1 MLQFT
6 PDHVE
11 TGVAQDDTDTVSIVL
26 KNTGLA
32 ELNDVSLI
40 VVYQN
45 GNPAPD
51 WVHINSAVDQGSIQ
65 VGEQRPIS
73 IAFNPTEATAPEGV
87 YTFYLRVSS
96 SNYQTTDIGLYVS
109 VTLSGI
115 GNTLSKISDIYT
127 GTVNENSEIIQGLS
141 GARIT
146 VQNEGDPGGQRSR
159 RRTFQGNSKMSDHP
173 A

>member
-65 VGEQRPIS
+65 VGR
-73 IAFNPTEATAPEGV
+73 AK
-87 YTFYLRVSS
+87 
-96 SNYQTTDIGLYVS
+96 TDQHIL
-109 VTLSGI
+109 
-115 GNTLSKISDIYT
+115 
-127 GTVNENSEIIQGLS
+127 
-141 GARIT
+141 
-146 VQNEGDPGGQRSR
+146 
-159 RRTFQGNSKMSDHP
+159 
-173 A
+173 